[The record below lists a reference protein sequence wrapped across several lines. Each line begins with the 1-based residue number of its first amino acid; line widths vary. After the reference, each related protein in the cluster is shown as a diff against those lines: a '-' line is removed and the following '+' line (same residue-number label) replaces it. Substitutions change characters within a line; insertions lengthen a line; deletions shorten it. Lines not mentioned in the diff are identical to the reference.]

1 MSLECTVWT
10 DAREWHDGLVGVQIG
25 IDFVMQNLTRI
36 LGLLMLL
43 WVLEPVGLPASNAQ
57 IANLLTAPPM
67 GWNSWNAFGC
77 NIDENKI
84 LTQAKAMVTSGMLEL
99 GYKFVVMD
107 DCWSKKTRAANGNL
121 EADPQ
126 KFPHGIKAL
135 SDAIHA
141 LGLKFGMYSD
151 RGAKTCGGFPGS
163 QDFELQDAKQFAAWG
178 VDYLKYDNCNAVL
191 DEKTQYQTMQAALKA
206 QPRDIVFSV
215 CSWWFRPFIPAI
227 GDLWRTTWDIRD
239 VWDSKAIASS
249 IDEQSVMSIS
259 DTNNLYASYARLG
272 HYNDPDMLMVGN
284 YGRGGLGGPG
294 MNDLEY
300 RSHFGLWA
308 IMSAPLM
315 TGNQLAIM
323 NAATL
328 ETLTN
333 SEVIALN
340 QDPADTPA
348 HTQGVRLRRNGNAE
362 VWAKSLSSGAIA
374 VLMLNRSDQSKDL
387 RVQWSDLGLLEAGV
401 NVRDLWQR
409 KDLGVFDAGF
419 MARAVPAHGSVMLLV
434 RGKKLEPE
442 VFKTV
447 SLEAESKSN
456 TLIEPANIQACK
468 TCSGRAYV
476 SNIRGEGSL
485 MFNKVFVSR
494 TGSVPITVYFTNPS
508 EQKLLKV
515 TTSAGANIVVRVHSS
530 GDTDQVASLRL
541 NLELLAGEN
550 TITFSL
556 PGSKAPSI
564 DRIVYQTGTK

>member
-1 MSLECTVWT
+1 
-10 DAREWHDGLVGVQIG
+10 
-25 IDFVMQNLTRI
+25 MQNLTRVF
-36 LGLLMLL
+36 GLLMLL
-43 WVLEPVGLPASNAQ
+43 SFLEPVGFPSTNAQ
-57 IANLLTAPPM
+57 SANLLTAPPM

-77 NIDENKI
+77 NIDESKI
-84 LTQAKAMVTSGMLEL
+84 LAQAKAMVTSKMLEV

-107 DCWSKKTRAANGNL
+107 DCWSKKARDASGNL
-121 EADPQ
+121 EADPA

-163 QDFELQDAKQFAAWG
+163 QGFESQDAKQFAAWG
-178 VDYLKYDNCNAVL
+178 VDYLKYDNCNTVL
-191 DEKTQYQTMQAALKA
+191 DEKTQYQTMQAALKSV
-206 QPRDIVFSV
+206 PRDIVFSV

-239 VWDSKAIASS
+239 AWDSKAISSS
-249 IDEQSVMSIS
+249 IDDQSVMSIS
-259 DTNNLYASYARLG
+259 DTNNLYASYASPG

-315 TGNQLAIM
+315 TGNQLASM
-323 NAATL
+323 NAVTL

-333 SEVIALN
+333 SEVIAVN

-348 HTQGVRLRRNGNAE
+348 HTQGVRVRRNAGAE
-362 VWAKSLSSGAIA
+362 VWAKNLSSGSIA
-374 VLMLNRSDQSKDL
+374 VLLLNRNDQSADV
-387 RVQWSDLGLLEAGV
+387 RVNWSDLGLLEKGV
-401 NVRDLWQR
+401 SVRDLWR
-409 KDLGVFDAGF
+409 KQELGTFDTGF
-419 MARAVPAHGSVMLLV
+419 TAQAVPAHSSVMLLV

-442 VFKTV
+442 VLKTV
-447 SLEAESKSN
+447 TFEAESKVN
-456 TLIEPANIQACK
+456 TLLEPASVQACA
-468 TCSGRAYV
+468 TCSGGAYIT
-476 SNIRGEGSL
+476 NIRGEGSL
-485 MFNKVFVSR
+485 TFNKVFVSR
-494 TGSVPITVYFTNPS
+494 TGSVPVTVYFINPS
-508 EQKLLKV
+508 EQKLLKI
-515 TTSAGANIVVRVHSS
+515 TTSAGTNVIVRVHSS
-530 GDTDQVASLRL
+530 GEGDQVASLRL

-556 PGSKAPSI
+556 PGAKAPSI
-564 DRIVYQTGTK
+564 DRIVYQTGSK